1 MTDHIAGLW
10 KTGEE
15 LASQGKLHD
24 ALVSFLKAKSFL
36 IEESKKNYNSYVSLL
51 DFEYIVFI
59 LLDVLQ
65 RGSGFNN

>member
-51 DFEYIVFI
+51 EF
-59 LLDVLQ
+59 
-65 RGSGFNN
+65 